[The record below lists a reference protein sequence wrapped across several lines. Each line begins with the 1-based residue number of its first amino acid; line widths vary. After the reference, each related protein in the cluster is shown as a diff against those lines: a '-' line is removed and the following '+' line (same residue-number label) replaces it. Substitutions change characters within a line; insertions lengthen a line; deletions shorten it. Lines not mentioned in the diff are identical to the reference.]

1 MGRKAKNR
9 IKYDNIDSTPDE
21 NIDPEWQ
28 KKQDDMVKKEEE
40 YNRQMGVLEI
50 RRKMMDYIEESRKFI
65 YILNFSGKCGS
76 KVKTETIHVQ
86 LSNPIAKAIHN
97 QFQHLRVIGI

>member
-50 RRKMMDYIEESRKFI
+50 RRKMMDYIEENCIPLCDYLYPDS
-65 YILNFSGKCGS
+65 ILEF
-76 KVKTETIHVQ
+76 VKDI
-86 LSNPIAKAIHN
+86 SI
-97 QFQHLRVIGI
+97 